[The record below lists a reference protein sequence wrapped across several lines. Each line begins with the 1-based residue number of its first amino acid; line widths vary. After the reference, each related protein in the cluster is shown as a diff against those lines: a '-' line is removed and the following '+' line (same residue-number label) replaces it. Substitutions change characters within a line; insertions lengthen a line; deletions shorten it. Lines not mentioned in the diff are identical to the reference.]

1 MDARVSLDVPDG
13 APLAVA
19 PVAVSADDDA
29 VRLTVDLDEA
39 GWERVRD
46 EALFHLDP
54 AHLGR
59 GFAGEAPGAAYRL
72 VLRLDG
78 PPAADPGDPG
88 DLLRERPSTADWY
101 AEDVQRELPLPPD
114 AAPGSRIA
122 EGYRTGWAPAPPDDG
137 DAPLLAACR
146 AWFAA
151 REMPAARVEDATV
164 LRLEGEG
171 ANGSWVLWL
180 ETREADRV
188 VIVWSAWPETVPEE
202 RRRAV
207 MELVTRLNPDIAVGA
222 YELDLDR
229 GQVSVRTSI
238 ELGDAPLHDD
248 LVAGLVGANVEVF
261 DEHLP
266 ALLAVVDGVD
276 PVSAL
281 SG

>member
-1 MDARVSLDVPDG
+1 VDARLSVPDG
-13 APLAVA
+13 PPLVVSPVGVA
-19 PVAVSADDDA
+19 SDGDT
-29 VRLTVDLDEA
+29 VRLTVDLDSA
-39 GWERVRD
+39 AWERVRD

-54 AHLGR
+54 AHAGR

-78 PPAADPGDPG
+78 PSPSAADAAS
-88 DLLRERPSTADWY
+88 LLRERSSTADWY
-101 AEDVQRELPLPPD
+101 AEDVQRELPLPSG
-114 AAPGSRIA
+114 AAPGSRLA
-122 EGYRTGWAPAPPDDG
+122 EGYPTAWAAVSDDL
-137 DAPLLAACR
+137 DAPLLAVCR

-151 REMPAARVEDATV
+151 RGMQATRVEGATV
-164 LRLEGEG
+164 LRLEGDG
-171 ANGSWVLWL
+171 SNGSWVLWL
-180 ETREADRV
+180 ETREEARV
-188 VIVWSAWPETVPEE
+188 VIVWSSWPVAVPEP

-238 ELGDAPLHDD
+238 ELGDAPLHED

-261 DEHLP
+261 DTHLP
-266 ALLAVVDGVD
+266 RLLAVIDGVD

-281 SG
+281 DG

>member
-1 MDARVSLDVPDG
+1 MDARVTASLDVPDG
-13 APLAVA
+13 PPLAVS
-19 PVAVSADDDA
+19 PVSASA
-29 VRLTVDLDEA
+29 AGGTVRLTVDVDEA

-54 AHLGR
+54 DHAGR
-59 GFAGEAPGAAYRL
+59 GFTGASPGAAYRL

-78 PPAADPGDPG
+78 PPPPSADPD
-88 DLLRERPSTADWY
+88 DLLRERPSTADWF
-101 AEDVQRELPLPPD
+101 AEDVQRELPLPED
-114 AAPGSRIA
+114 AAPGARIA
-122 EGYRTGWAPAPPDDG
+122 EGYRTGWAPAPAG
-137 DAPLLAACR
+137 DAPLLDACR

-151 REMPAARVEDATV
+151 RDMQASRVEGATV
-164 LRLEGEG
+164 LRLAGDG
-171 ANGSWVLWL
+171 TNGSWTLWL
-180 ETREADRV
+180 ETRETDRV
-188 VIVWSAWPETVPEE
+188 VIVWSAWPDTVPEE

-229 GQVSVRTSI
+229 GQVSVRTSV

-248 LVAGLVGANVEVF
+248 LIAGLVGANVEVF
-261 DEHLP
+261 DTHLP

-281 SG
+281 TG